1 MAEVVAF
8 VCLMLF
14 CLKKNKNA
22 LADVLLMNL
31 NILEHCAVNNLR
43 LYLDVVNL
51 HFFLHYKQFLN
62 LSLLEKLA
70 MFQIRQV
77 FIS

>member
-51 HFFLHYKQFLN
+51 HFFFALQTI
-62 LSLLEKLA
+62 LEL
-70 MFQIRQV
+70 V
-77 FIS
+77 FIREVSNVSN